1 MSCALSVRSLNVRL
15 GRRDVL
21 RDVSFDMQPGE
32 FVGLLGPN
40 GAGKST
46 LLKAIMGLVAGSGNV
61 SRVGRRLADMT
72 PRQRGRE
79 LAYLPQEREVAWP
92 VSVHTLI
99 ELGRSPHRN
108 GLGPPREQD
117 RLAVEAAISAMDLGN
132 LRDRSALELSG
143 GERARVLIARALA
156 QETPVLLTDEPA
168 AGLDPA
174 HQIAL
179 MSTFRNLAS
188 EGRSVL
194 ASLHELTLAG
204 QWCDRVILIAD
215 GSIVAEGPPDAVL
228 TPSNLATVYGVRA
241 QISVT
246 SDGLSVVPTGL
257 V

>member
-1 MSCALSVRSLNVRL
+1 MSCALSVRSLGVRL
-15 GRRDVL
+15 GQRDVL
-21 RDVSFDMQPGE
+21 RGVSFELQPGE

-46 LLKAIMGLVAGSGNV
+46 LLKAIMGLVAGSGSV
-61 SRVGRRLADMT
+61 LRDSRPLADMT
-72 PRQRGRE
+72 PKQRARE

-92 VSVHTLI
+92 VSVRTLI
-99 ELGRSPHRN
+99 ELGRSPYRT
-108 GLGPPREQD
+108 GFDRPREQD
-117 RLAVEAAISAMDLGN
+117 RLAVEAAISAMDVGTLQ
-132 LRDRSALELSG
+132 DRSTLELSG

-179 MSTFRNLAS
+179 MSTFRHLAC
-188 EGRSVL
+188 EGRTVL

-215 GSIVAEGPPDAVL
+215 GSIVAEGAPAAVL